1 MIYFMCHCWQYLGW
15 SLALGSGILSLGT
28 SAGAREGVLHPQL
41 SLAHVLAGEVA
52 AAGILVATVRVW
64 VHLSWATRIPRG
76 PWETQR
82 EWQKEID
89 EKMQR
94 ERGEREGERNTRLTH
109 KWFHN
114 RRDLY
119 LDSIANNKRHSKGR
133 IVLPPYDSVWQQHS
147 AFHKVI
153 SCYRWH
159 SKYLVSVWKRQS
171 CKTKRAICIK
181 RQETVVEE
189 LKYKFSGTA
198 LR

>member
-1 MIYFMCHCWQYLGW
+1 MPLLGVPGLKPGPRLWHSFPGYQCRRQGRSAASSAQPCPCSGWWGSRCWHPGSHCP
-15 SLALGSGILSLGT
+15 SMSSSELSYANSPRTLRDT
-28 SAGAREGVLHPQL
+28 E
-41 SLAHVLAGEVA
+41 
-52 AAGILVATVRVW
+52 RVTERDRW
-64 VHLSWATRIPRG
+64 KNA
-76 PWETQR
+76 E
-82 EWQKEID
+82 
-89 EKMQR
+89 R

-153 SCYRWH
+153 SSYRWH

-171 CKTKRAICIK
+171 CKTKRAFCIK